1 MRAGQAAVLTRTRRQ
16 RPTVPRIKAA
26 RGDFEQSAH
35 HPHRVAGL
43 VRLHES
49 EQRFG
54 VAVLSFAIPKPRLLT
69 KSPARS
75 RAVGSHVADVS
86 APPLCRRQAAIATTS
101 VPVGLLDPL
110 ADRLGRAAERSR
122 QLMEATTLTH
132 QLDHLTPQS
141 QHLTVN

>member
-1 MRAGQAAVLTRTRRQ
+1 MNGMNARRQAAVLTRTRRQ

-86 APPLCRRQAAIATTS
+86 APPALPSSGRHRHDQR
-101 VPVGLLDPL
+101 PGRL
-110 ADRLGRAAERSR
+110 A
-122 QLMEATTLTH
+122 
-132 QLDHLTPQS
+132 
-141 QHLTVN
+141 